1 MEKYSVS
8 YSKASEIQY
17 FSHLDFLDNVS
28 KNAVVRLIEAF
39 EKADR
44 ALVTNPF
51 AYPVF
56 YKDFR
61 RLTVSNRYIM
71 MFKVIGNEVYVD
83 KILDMRTEE
92 YNGIVNEIEDVT
104 DDKA

>member
-1 MEKYSVS
+1 MGKFNVS
-8 YSKASEIQY
+8 YSKTSEIQY

-28 KNAVVRLIEAF
+28 KNAVKRLIAAF
-39 EKADR
+39 ENADKA
-44 ALVTNPF
+44 LSVNPF

-71 MFKVIGNEVYVD
+71 MYKVIGNEVYVD
-83 KILDMRTEE
+83 KILDMRTDE
-92 YNGIVNEIEDVT
+92 YNGIVNEI
-104 DDKA
+104 DDE